1 MYYSFLDSCGGHTSD
16 YHYHLNLDCLY
27 PHEAG
32 STSQRAVESLSARL
46 HRHALNN
53 IYGNSCDLST
63 RRWTWARNDSTGP
76 RLGRAALAPEG
87 SLERFRSGLG

>member
-46 HRHALNN
+46 HRHNYTQRYTTIAVIEHAPMEVGTILMTLRPMA
-53 IYGNSCDLST
+53 SSH
-63 RRWTWARNDSTGP
+63 
-76 RLGRAALAPEG
+76 RL
-87 SLERFRSGLG
+87 